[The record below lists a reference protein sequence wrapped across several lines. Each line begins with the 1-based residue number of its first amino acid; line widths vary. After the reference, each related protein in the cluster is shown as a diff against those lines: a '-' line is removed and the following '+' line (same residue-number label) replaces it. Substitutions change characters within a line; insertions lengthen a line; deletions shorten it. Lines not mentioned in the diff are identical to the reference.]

1 MATTLTTEHPYT
13 GDGSTTN
20 YSFSFPYLKEADVKV
35 TLDHVATT
43 AYTFANASTISFTTA
58 PANGVGIR
66 IFRDTDV
73 DAARFVFSSGS
84 ALKSGELNENLDQ
97 LLYADQ
103 ERASTDNIADQ
114 AVTTAK
120 LRDEAVTVDKLG
132 ASAIITAKI
141 ADSSITTAKIAD
153 SSVTTEK
160 IADSS
165 IVSAKYANESVG
177 SAALAASGVT
187 EAKLA
192 SNSVTTDKIVDNSV
206 TLAKLN
212 SGALPTDITIASAN
226 IIDGTIATIDIAD
239 DAINN
244 AKIATDAVNADSV
257 QDGTLSS
264 AKLTAA
270 TVVTNTEQAAST
282 PNDTSFF
289 TTSASDGRYFRQD
302 STETI
307 TSGVT
312 WTSDNARVAT
322 TAAIDAR
329 IVDLVEEVGGF
340 VPIANET
347 SFPAANPDVNNGAGT
362 IVSVS
367 AIGTSRTPSSGSV
380 TIADGA
386 GTGNTVTITG
396 VGSQELTSGF
406 GMLLETTSTLH
417 TYTFHRL
424 TPPATNVNTVAT
436 NIADVNTVAGNNANV
451 TTVANINSDVTT
463 VATNNTNVT
472 AVGTDIANVNTAAGS
487 IANINTVASDLNEAT
502 SEIDTVATN
511 IANVNAVG
519 TDITNVNTVATN
531 LNSVNSF
538 ADVYRV
544 AASDPT
550 TSLDTGDLVFN
561 TTNNALRVYNGT
573 SWQDGVTAGGN
584 FMSKT
589 GDAMSGNLNM
599 QNNKVENLANATAN
613 GDAVS
618 KSFMDTAIDTALT
631 TDVIGGQSITVTDN
645 SPGSGQISVSVTG
658 GSIGPTQLANT
669 AVTAGTYGST
679 STIPSFTVDSD
690 GRITNVTTNSITKLD
705 GIESGATADQTDAEI
720 RAAVEAATDSNVFT
734 DADHTKL
741 NGIEAGAT
749 ANPDKIS
756 EGNTEAEV
764 VDTGSDGHFKVTTEG
779 SERLRI
785 DSSGFVGINVTPSA
799 HLHVGGTIQS
809 SVGGSYAQMYATGGS
824 ANFASV
830 GAYPAIF
837 RTNGAERMRIDSSGN
852 LGLGTSSPQS
862 SLSVAGSIP
871 NAPST
876 EGVHLGLT
884 SNYAVMQLSGN
895 TGGII
900 DFAEA
905 GVDNA
910 GRIIYT
916 HSTDAMQFSTAAST
930 RMTIDSSGN
939 VGIGTSSPNVYG
951 VHANNSSNSVYFK
964 AESGSVATVYG
975 SATALSTGVF
985 GTFTNHAL
993 AAYTNSVE
1001 RLRIDASGRLLLGTS
1016 TARDKFFGNLAL
1028 PLQVE
1033 GSTTPA
1039 CSLAITRNDATA
1051 DSSKLVLAHARGT
1064 GYQILQNNDAIGDIS
1079 WQGADGSKF
1088 VQAASIRAFV
1098 DSTPG
1103 SDDMPGRI
1111 VFSTTADGASS
1122 PTERLR
1128 ITSTGAIAINGA
1140 SNYGTSGQ
1148 VLTSTGN
1155 SAPTWQAA
1163 SAFEAGMIMMYTG
1176 SSAPTG
1182 WAICNG
1188 SNGTPDLRD
1197 RFIVGSGS
1205 TYSAG
1210 STGGSADATI
1220 PSHSHTYSYADDLTN
1235 SRRGGIASYYAN
1247 TTYDVSHSTQN
1258 TSTVGASATNANL
1271 PPYYALMF
1279 IMKT

>member
-1 MATTLTTEHPYT
+1 MATTLTTEHPHT

-20 YSFSFPYLKEADVKV
+20 FLFSFPYLKEADVKV

-58 PANGVGIR
+58 PASGVAIR

-84 ALKSGELNENLDQ
+84 SLKSAELNENLDQ

-120 LRDEAVTVDKLG
+120 LRDGAVTADKLG

-141 ADSSITTAKIAD
+141 ADSSVTTAKIAN

-165 IVSAKYANESVG
+165 IVSSKYANESVG

-192 SNSVTTDKIVDNSV
+192 SNSVTTDKILDNSV

-212 SGALPTDITIASAN
+212 SGALPTDITITSAN
-226 IIDGTIATIDIAD
+226 IVDGTIATVDIAD
-239 DAINN
+239 DAVTN
-244 AKIATDAVNADSV
+244 AQIATNAVNADSV
-257 QDGTLSS
+257 QNGTLSS

-282 PNDTSFF
+282 PNNTSFF

-312 WTSDNARVAT
+312 WTSDDARVAT

-472 AVGTDIANVNTAAGS
+472 TVGTDIANVNTAAGS

-511 IANVNAVG
+511 IADVNAVG

-531 LNSVNSF
+531 INSVNSF
-538 ADVYRV
+538 ADVYRI

-550 TSLDTGDLVFN
+550 TSLDIGDLVFN

-618 KSFMDTAIDTALT
+618 KSFMDAAIDTALT

-658 GSIGPTQLANT
+658 GSIGPTQLAST
-669 AVTAGTYGST
+669 AVTAGTYGASQNGV
-679 STIPSFTVDSD
+679 PSFTVDAD
-690 GRITNVTTNSITKLD
+690 GRITAASNDTSPTFSGNVGIGTTSQTSYANSQKTLVIEDSSSPAIAWSDTGQTRDWFAVAQGSGLFFNYADGGGSGSASNVTNALTLD
-705 GIESGATADQTDAEI
+705 
-720 RAAVEAATDSNVFT
+720 N
-734 DADHTKL
+734 
-741 NGIEAGAT
+741 
-749 ANPDKIS
+749 
-756 EGNTEAEV
+756 
-764 VDTGSDGHFKVTTEG
+764 
-779 SERLRI
+779 
-785 DSSGFVGINVTPSA
+785 
-799 HLHVGGTIQS
+799 
-809 SVGGSYAQMYATGGS
+809 
-824 ANFASV
+824 
-830 GAYPAIF
+830 
-837 RTNGAERMRIDSSGN
+837 SGN
-852 LGLGTSSPQS
+852 IGVGTSSPSNTLSLEGSGTGLSINSTNDEVKKIEFKNSGTTVGYFGS
-862 SLSVAGSIP
+862 SATSPARFISSSAAELMRIDASGRLLVGTT
-871 NAPST
+871 T
-876 EGVHLGLT
+876 EGYATFGDNLT
-884 SNYAVMQLSGN
+884 IADSGHCGVSIRSGTSSQGN
-895 TGGII
+895 IYFSDGSSGGSEEYEGII
-900 DFAEA
+900 QYLHD
-905 GVDNA
+905 V
-910 GRIIYT
+910 
-916 HSTDAMQFSTAAST
+916 DAMAFGVNNGTE
-930 RMTIDSSGN
+930 RLRIDSSGN
-939 VGIGTSSPNVYG
+939 VGIGTTSTTSISNYTTVTLNGTTGGNIEFKDDNTLKGSLYNTATDFILQAQGSSTPLAFRTNSNERMRIDSSGNVGIGKSSDLFYRLTFQEGSGDASRIGWVSTSGNRKASIDCGNTDALVFRTGVSDTERMRIDSSGNVVATGDVTAFSDIRLKKDIELIPNALDKVLSLRG
-951 VHANNSSNSVYFK
+951 VTYTDIELGNRRTGVIAQEVQAVLPEAVKEGDEYL
-964 AESGSVATVYG
+964 SVAY
-975 SATALSTGVF
+975 
-985 GTFTNHAL
+985 
-993 AAYTNSVE
+993 
-1001 RLRIDASGRLLLGTS
+1001 
-1016 TARDKFFGNLAL
+1016 GNLVGVLIESIKELEARVREL
-1028 PLQVE
+1028 E
-1033 GSTTPA
+1033 G
-1039 CSLAITRNDATA
+1039 D
-1051 DSSKLVLAHARGT
+1051 
-1064 GYQILQNNDAIGDIS
+1064 
-1079 WQGADGSKF
+1079 
-1088 VQAASIRAFV
+1088 
-1098 DSTPG
+1098 
-1103 SDDMPGRI
+1103 
-1111 VFSTTADGASS
+1111 
-1122 PTERLR
+1122 
-1128 ITSTGAIAINGA
+1128 
-1140 SNYGTSGQ
+1140 
-1148 VLTSTGN
+1148 
-1155 SAPTWQAA
+1155 
-1163 SAFEAGMIMMYTG
+1163 
-1176 SSAPTG
+1176 
-1182 WAICNG
+1182 
-1188 SNGTPDLRD
+1188 
-1197 RFIVGSGS
+1197 
-1205 TYSAG
+1205 
-1210 STGGSADATI
+1210 
-1220 PSHSHTYSYADDLTN
+1220 
-1235 SRRGGIASYYAN
+1235 
-1247 TTYDVSHSTQN
+1247 
-1258 TSTVGASATNANL
+1258 
-1271 PPYYALMF
+1271 
-1279 IMKT
+1279 